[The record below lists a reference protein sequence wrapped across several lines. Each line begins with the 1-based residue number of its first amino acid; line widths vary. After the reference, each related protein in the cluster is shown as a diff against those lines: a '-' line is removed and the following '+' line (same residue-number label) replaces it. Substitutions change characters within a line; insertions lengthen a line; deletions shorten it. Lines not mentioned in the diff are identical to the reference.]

1 LFKNATKVNIFEQKK
16 GFELS
21 AVQFF
26 LENPGKICI
35 CMNMSNI

>member
-1 LFKNATKVNIFEQKK
+1 LFKNATKVNIFAQKK

-26 LENPGKICI
+26 
-35 CMNMSNI
+35 